1 MLWLEWVPWLEG
13 VGKQTDKTERVVDSV
28 WWDETTQSVD
38 EEEREECVGVILMES
53 AECGSLT
60 LANQ

>member
-38 EEEREECVGVILMES
+38 EEEREMSVLES
-53 AECGSLT
+53 F
-60 LANQ
+60 